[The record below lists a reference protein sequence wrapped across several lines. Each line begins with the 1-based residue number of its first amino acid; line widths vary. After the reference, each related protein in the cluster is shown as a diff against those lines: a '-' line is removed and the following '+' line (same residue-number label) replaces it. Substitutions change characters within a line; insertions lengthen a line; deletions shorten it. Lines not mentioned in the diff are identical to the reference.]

1 MTGKIV
7 PRTIYY
13 RVGLALLALLLLTV
27 AIAFINLGQFNI
39 VVALTIAIVKAVL
52 VVLYFMH
59 VRYSSRIMWVF
70 ASAGFFWLLILFV
83 LTMSDFLTRY

>member
-1 MTGKIV
+1 MTVKIV